1 MKIVSY
7 MQFMTVK
14 VLVIISLIPPPP
26 PPQKKGTRKSVK
38 KPIGTGHELFMK
50 LRKLQQV
57 GSWSIGLAMS
67 VQP

>member
-7 MQFMTVK
+7 MH
-14 VLVIISLIPPPP
+14 PPLPK
-26 PPQKKGTRKSVK
+26 KKGTRKSVK